1 MKEMLFNRRNK
12 KPWKNIPI
20 DQQVLAHNKEELEI
34 KCEMLKK
41 MELQDQQFS
50 RSMEKFQENISN
62 FTNVLSQ
69 SIKMMTAS
77 FNPNPFQY
85 LQAHYQAPYH
95 QQTGSG
101 TQSFADVGKVDHY
114 QDPYHQYNQS
124 VNSASGSGNNSQ
136 HIIDNGEKQYTD
148 KTIHTKEYIHRNF

>member
-1 MKEMLFNRRNK
+1 M
-12 KPWKNIPI
+12 
-20 DQQVLAHNKEELEI
+20 Q
-34 KCEMLKK
+34 KK

-50 RSMEKFQENISN
+50 RSMEEFQENISN

-85 LQAHYQAPYH
+85 WQVHYH

-101 TQSFADVGKVDHY
+101 TQSFADVGKVNHY

-124 VNSASGSGNNSQ
+124 VNSASGSGYNSQ
-136 HIIDNGEKQYTD
+136 NITEDGEKQHTD
-148 KTIHTKEYIHRNF
+148 KTIYTKQYIHRNFLHCLLWRKFLFFLIKET